1 MASPSTNGKGRLL
14 AISDLH
20 VAFPE
25 NRKFVE
31 ELPPSYQDW
40 LLAAGDVGQK
50 SADIEW
56 ALSTLR
62 PSAPP
67 DADTPGQVLR

>member
-1 MASPSTNGKGRLL
+1 MPSPSTNEKGRLL

-31 ELPPSYQDW
+31 ELPPSCQDW
-40 LLAAGDVGQK
+40 LLGYPEEAQ
-50 SADIEW
+50 E
-56 ALSTLR
+56 R
-62 PSAPP
+62 PDRPRCLAQIL
-67 DADTPGQVLR
+67 PGRC